1 MFKQL
6 FTALKARRARRGQTK
21 KSTPVMEEIQ
31 QSLRETGATLDRI
44 AKQQADWDAEQA
56 KWDAEQAKWDAKL
69 AEEQDE
75 DEEFLENLYEMAG
88 LVRKPRSAA
97 DRFFASALESA
108 MPFIIQGIAFDD
120 ISVDECYFR
129 REHEMNCDI
138 VLFNSQY
145 IAIVEAEDFLELD
158 HVVGFDKNLR
168 EILPRV
174 LPRRHKH
181 RRLVPVL
188 ACMDL
193 SEEAKQKARELG
205 MVLLHPHGQQSRVED
220 DHLRVRPSVLNDIW
234 RY

>member
-21 KSTPVMEEIQ
+21 KSNPVMEEIQ
-31 QSLRETGATLDRI
+31 QSLQETRATLKRM
-44 AKQQADWDAEQA
+44 AKQQAAWQA
-56 KWDAEQAKWDAKL
+56 KWD
-69 AEEQDE
+69 EERAD

-88 LVRKPRSAA
+88 LVKKPRSAA
-97 DRFFASALESA
+97 DRFFASALENA
-108 MPFIIQGIAFDD
+108 MPFIIRGIAFDD
-120 ISVDECYFR
+120 ISVDESYFR
-129 REHEMNCDI
+129 REHEMECDI
-138 VLFNSQY
+138 VLVNSQY

-158 HVVGFDKNLR
+158 HVVGFDSNLR

-193 SEEAKQKARELG
+193 SEQAKQKARELG
-205 MVLLHPHGQQSRVED
+205 LALLRPNGQRARVED
-220 DHLRVRPSVLNDIW
+220 AYLRLRPSVLNGIR